1 MAEVVPIFADRV
13 LNRLPGECM
22 LPVHRKGNHH
32 MDREMLWNCLSHA
45 VEFRKSFLA
54 EPHDGA
60 FRLVN
65 GFTEHLPGLVIDI
78 FAKTAVLHDYSADGE
93 YEREPEPLK
102 TFLLEN
108 LPWLKAVVL
117 KKRSSDSIAEK
128 NGVLIHGVKPDTRI
142 REHGIAY
149 AIDLQMNRDNSFYAD
164 TRFLRKWLIENMAGR
179 SVLNTFAYTGS
190 LGVAALG
197 GHASEVIQTDLSE
210 KFLAL
215 AGRSCSMNAFH
226 YTGKNFIAGN
236 LFPVVGRLK
245 KMGRLFDCVILDP
258 PFFSK
263 TEKGTVDL
271 EYNPFSLINKV
282 RPLVNDGGTLV
293 VVNNS
298 LFLSGREFLSGIDGL
313 CDDIYLKREMILP
326 VPEDFI
332 GFDPDYLHAYAVSP
346 DPFIHPTKIVILKV
360 ARK

>member
-1 MAEVVPIFADRV
+1 
-13 LNRLPGECM
+13 
-22 LPVHRKGNHH
+22 
-32 MDREMLWNCLSHA
+32 MDREPLWSQLSRA
-45 VEFRKSFLA
+45 VEFRKSRLK
-54 EPHDGA
+54 EPHDSA

-93 YEREPEPLK
+93 FERNPDPLK

-108 LPWLKAVVL
+108 LPWLKAIVL
-117 KKRSSDSIAEK
+117 KKRNSESAAEK
-128 NGVLIHGVKPDTRI
+128 NGVLIHGTKPDTRI

-149 AIDLQMNRDNSFYAD
+149 AVDLRMNRDNSFYAD
-164 TRFLRKWLIENMAGR
+164 TRLLRKWLIDNMAGR

-197 GHASEVIQTDLSE
+197 GHASEVIQTDLSD

-236 LFPVVGRLK
+236 FFPVVSRLK
-245 KMGRLFDCVILDP
+245 KEARLFDCVILDP

-263 TEKGTVDL
+263 TVQGTVDL
-271 EYNPFSLINKV
+271 EYEPLSLINKV
-282 RPLVNDGGTLV
+282 RPLVSDGGYLV

-298 LFLSGREFLSGIDGL
+298 LFLSGEEFLSGLDGI
-313 CDDIYLKREMILP
+313 CDGTYLRRETILP
-326 VPEDFI
+326 VPDDFT
-332 GFDPDYLHAYAVSP
+332 GFDPDYLQAYASSP
-346 DPFIHPTKIVILKV
+346 APFNHPTKIVILRV